1 MMLDRILS
9 DARIRS
15 EKAAAQSGALVEA
28 AARSKPAKGFT
39 EALAQPGLSVI
50 AEVKRRSPS
59 RGVLAAGLDAVAQAR
74 IYEDAGATAV
84 SVLTEPLH
92 FDGSLDDLV
101 AVRDAV
107 KVPVLR
113 KDFVLDPAQVFEA
126 KAAGADAV
134 LLIVAALGADLLGR
148 MIVAGAEVG
157 IDSLVEVHDR
167 EEAATAR
174 AAGATLIGVNNR
186 DLETF
191 VTDLGVAEALA
202 PTVQANGIV
211 TVAESGIHTPHDA
224 GRMRSAG
231 YDAILVGEALVVSDD
246 PAASLASLVGRS

>member
-9 DARIRS
+9 DARMRS
-15 EKAAAQSGALVEA
+15 ETAATQTGALVEA

-39 EALAQPGLSVI
+39 EALARPGLSVI

-74 IYEDAGATAV
+74 IYEDAGATAI

-101 AVRDAV
+101 EVGDAV
-107 KVPVLR
+107 AVPVLR

-126 KAAGADAV
+126 RAAGADAV
-134 LLIVAALGADLLGR
+134 LLIVAALGADMLRR
-148 MIVAGAEVG
+148 MIAAAAEAG
-157 IDSLVEVHDR
+157 IDALVEVHDR

-174 AAGATLIGVNNR
+174 ATGATLIGVNNR

-202 PTVQANGIV
+202 PTVQAEGIV
-211 TVAESGIHTPHDA
+211 TVAESGIHTADDA

-246 PAASLASLVGRS
+246 PAASLARLVGRS